1 MAAGNTYEAIA
12 TTTTSG
18 SPSTV
23 TFTSI
28 PSTYTDLVL
37 VSNVKMSTGKT
48 MTVAVN
54 DSASGYSQT
63 NLYGTGANAIS
74 NRNTSQTAGIRYM
87 GEQANVS
94 TTNFDLSILQVMNY
108 SNTTTYKTFL
118 CRTTQPS
125 ATTEAIVGLWQNT
138 AAINK
143 IVIAPLG
150 GGATFADGCI
160 FSLYGIKSA

>member
-37 VSNVKMSTGKT
+37 ISNVKMSTGKT
-48 MTVAVN
+48 MALTVN
-54 DSASGYSQT
+54 DSTTGYSQT
-63 NLYGTGANAIS
+63 NLYGNGSSAGS
-74 NRNTSQTAGIRYM
+74 NRNTSQASIRYM

-94 TTNFDLSILQVMNY
+94 TTNFDLGIFHLMNY

-118 CRTTQPS
+118 SRGSQPS
-125 ATTEAIVGLWQNT
+125 SVTEALVGLWQNT
-138 AAINK
+138 SAINK
-143 IVIAPLG
+143 IVIGPLA
-150 GGATFADGCI
+150 GGATFADGCV
-160 FSLYGIKSA
+160 FSLYGIKAA